1 MSVATSQPSEHP
13 LLFAATAEPPLHW
26 PSAIV
31 GLGLAVI
38 VVVGVSW
45 IAAAR
50 QPGPRATVEIA
61 AVTALAPDP
70 VPINAPTPIPATAPA
85 SAPERLVVANTG
97 RSGVNLRVRAG
108 DRAQRLK
115 TLPEGTALEVA
126 GADETA
132 DGLLW
137 RNVRDPNGTVGWV
150 SAQFV
155 RGSAR

>member
-1 MSVATSQPSEHP
+1 MSVATSQPSEHS

-50 QPGPRATVEIA
+50 QPGPRATVEFA
-61 AVTALAPDP
+61 AVTASAPDP
-70 VPINAPTPIPATAPA
+70 VPVSAPMPVPATV

-115 TLPEGTALEVA
+115 ILPEGTALEVA

-155 RGSAR
+155 RGAAP